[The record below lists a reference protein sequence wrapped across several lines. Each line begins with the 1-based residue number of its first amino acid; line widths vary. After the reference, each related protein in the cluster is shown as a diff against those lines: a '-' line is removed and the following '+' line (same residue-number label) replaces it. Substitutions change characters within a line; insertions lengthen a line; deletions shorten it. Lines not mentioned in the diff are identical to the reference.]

1 MNSRKFQQL
10 LPTLIWQYGLSSF
23 QERDTTLDSFLN
35 ENNQIE
41 LHIVLYEQCRQK
53 VPKSDFQSQFFY
65 V

>member
-10 LPTLIWQYGLSSF
+10 VPTLIWQYGF
-23 QERDTTLDSFLN
+23 QERDTTLDRFLN